1 MLVSAEGIHY
11 CVEFNYGITFSLF
24 HSEGT
29 ETYCI
34 HVLVR
39 IISVAKRLVGSFLS

>member
-11 CVEFNYGITFSLF
+11 CVEFNYGITLSLF

-29 ETYCI
+29 TYCI
-34 HVLVR
+34 HALVR